1 MKSNKLLVLFV
12 CLVYVQLYH
21 LYPQVLGVHT
31 MYFKFLLNKFLFNC
45 FFFFGLQVAVIAGNL
60 DLANVIQRH
69 KPDDVGK
76 FFLIL
81 YSFAVWTF

>member
-1 MKSNKLLVLFV
+1 MSSYTTYN
-12 CLVYVQLYH
+12 
-21 LYPQVLGVHT
+21 PQVLGVHT

-45 FFFFGLQVAVIAGNL
+45 FFFGLQVAVIAGNL

-76 FFLIL
+76 FF
-81 YSFAVWTF
+81 